1 MLEMDQKPAKSTP
14 RINLKISNRIVVA
27 GIPGSGKSTFA
38 RYLAS
43 HCLPPQG
50 QTEPN
55 LMIIDPLNQYGVFD
69 ELIGDGYR
77 FVPERQDIQD
87 LERICRHLCGVSNHM
102 LLIEE
107 CEDYIY
113 QGVSL
118 PPYTY
123 KVIRQGRNWGIGLMG
138 VSQRIQEVD
147 KKFVDRANHLFLFKC
162 GFESFSYL
170 REKIGKE
177 RAVRVLAL
185 DGPTHEFVHYDISAQ
200 TFYKYKLNLKGGG
213 RGKLESAEPG
223 STKNESHDW
232 TRQEAS
238 DPRPESPAARPEN
251 PPTEPRG
258 LEQSQP
264 QAETEPRIVA
274 GRFRIQP

>member
-1 MLEMDQKPAKSTP
+1 MLEMDKTPAKSTP
-14 RINLKISNRIVVA
+14 KINLKIDNRITIA

-43 HCLPPQG
+43 YCLPPKG
-50 QTEPN
+50 QETPN
-55 LMIIDPLNQYGVFD
+55 LMIIDPLDQYGVFD

-87 LERICRHLCGVSNHM
+87 LERICRHLCGVNNHM

-107 CEDYIY
+107 CEDYLY

-123 KVIRQGRNWGIGLMG
+123 KVIRQGRNWGIGIMG

-162 GFESFSYL
+162 GFESFDYL
-170 REKIGKE
+170 RGKLGRD
-177 RAVRVLAL
+177 RAQRVLSL
-185 DGPTHEFVHYDISAQ
+185 DGPNHEFVHYDVSAQ
-200 TFYKYKLNLKGGG
+200 TFYKFKLNLKGGG
-213 RGKLESAEPG
+213 RGRLESSEGGATRDESLDETPPSANHRQPDPPEPQP
-223 STKNESHDW
+223 ELPDPQPE
-232 TRQEAS
+232 RQEQKDS
-238 DPRPESPAARPEN
+238 
-251 PPTEPRG
+251 EP
-258 LEQSQP
+258 Q
-264 QAETEPRIVA
+264 IVT
-274 GRFRIQP
+274 GRFRTQP